1 MVLQGLSFLHEKK
14 KIHRDVK
21 AGNIL
26 LNRDGYAKLG
36 DFGVSAQLLH
46 SFSKKNSKI
55 GTPYW
60 MSPEVIMQ
68 SQYDMKCDIWSLGIT
83 CIEMAEGEPPN
94 SKIRTF
100 LVMKYIVKEPPKGL
114 TQPEKWSRE
123 FNDFVSKCLT
133 YDPNNRPSAKDL
145 LSHPF
150 ILKFSRGNS
159 LIAELVNISL
169 DEISHYR
176 KTYLNDDSEDG
187 DGEGDT
193 VKHPQD
199 SQMFNS
205 VVYNATIKSI
215 NENNCCGTMIVNDDL
230 QEDKKN
236 RISSEKYK
244 LRDSIQISQSNQ
256 SNFNQ
261 KSQYNFM
268 DLINKFGVNG
278 LSYDEE
284 REKRESVRESRV
296 SNVSNVSN
304 LSNIQIVSN
313 VSNNNKNLKSEFKNS
328 QNQNSHMK
336 TIKSF
341 DNVATLIEKKKNIAN
356 DVTVLTSNEINVLQ
370 SNNGGKSSNS
380 ALSGSSALSGLSS
393 HLTPKEIF
401 NSVKKE
407 NKNKSENLVP
417 SINKIINSQNS
428 ASNQK
433 NSNFPSTAITL
444 SDNDV
449 NELVKD
455 SEINTKTQ
463 NDIEKILIST
473 YSEMEEEIKQ
483 IKLKY
488 EKKALKYQHSLQIF
502 KSHPHL
508 RNLKEYEEYQKFKN
522 RFENI
527 KLATIKGTLV
537 DENDCSLTLGN
548 SVYVMNQPK
557 ISNYKSSNITNK
569 I

>member
-159 LIAELVNISL
+159 LIAELVNNSL
-169 DEISHYR
+169 DEISQYR
-176 KTYLNDDSEDG
+176 KTYLNDDSEDE
-187 DGEGDT
+187 GEGDT
-193 VKHPQD
+193 VKNPQD

-215 NENNCCGTMIVNDDL
+215 EENNYCGTMIVNDDL
-230 QEDKKN
+230 QEEKKN
-236 RISSEKYK
+236 RISSEKYRLK
-244 LRDSIQISQSNQ
+244 DSIQISQSNQ

-284 REKRESVRESRV
+284 REKRENVRESRV

-304 LSNIQIVSN
+304 IQN
-313 VSNNNKNLKSEFKNS
+313 VSNNNKNLKSEFKNFQNSQNS

-341 DNVATLIEKKKNIAN
+341 DNVATLLEKKKNKAN
-356 DVTVLTSNEINVLQ
+356 DVTVLTSNEINVHQ
-370 SNNGGKSSNS
+370 SNNGVNSSNS

-407 NKNKSENLVP
+407 NKNKSENLVS

-433 NSNFPSTAITL
+433 NSNFPPTGISL
-444 SDNDV
+444 SDIDV

-483 IKLKY
+483 IKSKY
-488 EKKALKYQHSLQIF
+488 EKKALKYQNSLQIF

-508 RNLKEYEEYQKFKN
+508 RNLKEYEEYKKFKN

>member
-1 MVLQGLSFLHEKK
+1 MRITEKNLNEEQIASILQMVLQGLAFLHEKK

-114 TQPEKWSRE
+114 TQPEKWSKE
-123 FNDFVSKCLT
+123 FSDFVSKCLT
-133 YDPNNRPSAKDL
+133 YEPNNRPSAKEL

-150 ILKFSRGNS
+150 ITKFSRGNS
-159 LIAELVNISL
+159 LIAELVNNSL
-169 DEISHYR
+169 DEISQYR
-176 KTYLNDDSEDG
+176 KTYLNDDSDYG
-187 DGEGDT
+187 DGDT
-193 VKHPQD
+193 VKNPQD

-205 VVYNATIKSI
+205 VVYNATIKSVE
-215 NENNCCGTMIVNDDL
+215 ENNCFGTMIVNDDA

-236 RISSEKYK
+236 RKFSEKNK
-244 LRDSIQISQSNQ
+244 LKESIQINQSNQ

-284 REKRESVRESRV
+284 REKKENLRESRV
-296 SNVSNVSN
+296 SNVSNISN
-304 LSNIQIVSN
+304 SSTNNLNS
-313 VSNNNKNLKSEFKNS
+313 NNKNLKIEYKNF

-336 TIKSF
+336 TLKSF
-341 DNVATLIEKKKNIAN
+341 DNVGTLIENKKNQAN
-356 DVTVLTSNEINVLQ
+356 DVTVLTSNEINLFQ
-370 SNNGGKSSNS
+370 SNNGVNSS
-380 ALSGSSALSGLSS
+380 LSS

-401 NSVKKE
+401 NSVRKE

-417 SINKIINSQNS
+417 SINKLIINSQNNNS
-428 ASNQK
+428 K
-433 NSNFPSTAITL
+433 NSNFPLTPL
-444 SDNDV
+444 SEKEF
-449 NELVKD
+449 NELVLD
-455 SEINTKTQ
+455 SEINTKTPQ
-463 NDIEKILIST
+463 EIENILTST
-473 YSEMEEEIKQ
+473 YSEMEEEIRL

-488 EKKALKYQHSLQIF
+488 EKKALKYQHSLQLF

-508 RNLKEYEEYQKFKN
+508 RNLKEYEEFKKFKN

-537 DENDCSLTLGN
+537 DENDCSLTMGN

-557 ISNYKSSNITNK
+557 ISNYKSNNINK
-569 I
+569 KI

>member
-159 LIAELVNISL
+159 LIAELVNNSL
-169 DEISHYR
+169 DEISQYR
-176 KTYLNDDSEDG
+176 KTYLNDDSEDE
-187 DGEGDT
+187 GEGDT
-193 VKHPQD
+193 VKNPQD

-215 NENNCCGTMIVNDDL
+215 EENNYCGTMIVNDDL
-230 QEDKKN
+230 QEEKKN

-244 LRDSIQISQSNQ
+244 LKDSIQISQSNQ

-284 REKRESVRESRV
+284 REKRDNVRESRV
-296 SNVSNVSN
+296 SNVSNVS
-304 LSNIQIVSN
+304 ITPN
-313 VSNNNKNLKSEFKNS
+313 VSNNNKNLKSEFKNSQNS

-341 DNVATLIEKKKNIAN
+341 DNVATLIEKKKNKAN

-370 SNNGGKSSNS
+370 SNNGVNSSNS

-433 NSNFPSTAITL
+433 NSNFPPTGISL

-449 NELVKD
+449 NELVRD

-502 KSHPHL
+502 KSNPHL
-508 RNLKEYEEYQKFKN
+508 RNLKEYEEYKKFKN

>member
-1 MVLQGLSFLHEKK
+1 
-14 KIHRDVK
+14 
-21 AGNIL
+21 
-26 LNRDGYAKLG
+26 
-36 DFGVSAQLLH
+36 
-46 SFSKKNSKI
+46 
-55 GTPYW
+55 
-60 MSPEVIMQ
+60 
-68 SQYDMKCDIWSLGIT
+68 
-83 CIEMAEGEPPN
+83 
-94 SKIRTF
+94 
-100 LVMKYIVKEPPKGL
+100 VMKYIVKEPPKGL

-159 LIAELVNISL
+159 LIAELVNNSL
-169 DEISHYR
+169 DEISQYR
-176 KTYLNDDSEDG
+176 KTYLNDDSEDE
-187 DGEGDT
+187 GEGDT
-193 VKHPQD
+193 VKNPQD

-215 NENNCCGTMIVNDDL
+215 EENNYCGTMIVNDDL
-230 QEDKKN
+230 QEEKKN
-236 RISSEKYK
+236 RISSEKYRLK
-244 LRDSIQISQSNQ
+244 DSIQISQSNQ

-284 REKRESVRESRV
+284 REKRENVRESRV
-296 SNVSNVSN
+296 SNVSN
-304 LSNIQIVSN
+304 LSNIPN

-328 QNQNSHMK
+328 QNSHNQNSHMK

-341 DNVATLIEKKKNIAN
+341 DNVATLIEKKKNKAN
-356 DVTVLTSNEINVLQ
+356 DVTVLTSNEINVHQ
-370 SNNGGKSSNS
+370 SNNGVNSSNS
-380 ALSGSSALSGLSS
+380 ALSGLSS
-393 HLTPKEIF
+393 YLTPKEIF

-433 NSNFPSTAITL
+433 NSNFPPTGISL
-444 SDNDV
+444 SDIDV

-483 IKLKY
+483 IKSKY
-488 EKKALKYQHSLQIF
+488 EKKALKYQNSLQIF

-508 RNLKEYEEYQKFKN
+508 RNLKEYEEYKKFKN

>member
-1 MVLQGLSFLHEKK
+1 MRITEKNLNEEQIASILQMVLQGLAFLHEKK

-114 TQPEKWSRE
+114 TQPEKWSKE
-123 FNDFVSKCLT
+123 FSDFVSKCLT
-133 YDPNNRPSAKDL
+133 YEPNNRPSAKEL

-150 ILKFSRGNS
+150 ITKFSRGNS
-159 LIAELVNISL
+159 LIAELVNNSL
-169 DEISHYR
+169 DEISQYR
-176 KTYLNDDSEDG
+176 KTYLNDDSDYG
-187 DGEGDT
+187 DGDT
-193 VKHPQD
+193 VKNPQD

-205 VVYNATIKSI
+205 VVYNATIKSVE
-215 NENNCCGTMIVNDDL
+215 ENNCFGTMIVNDDA

-236 RISSEKYK
+236 RKFSEKNK
-244 LRDSIQISQSNQ
+244 LKESIQINQSNQ

-284 REKRESVRESRV
+284 REKKENLRESRV
-296 SNVSNVSN
+296 SNVSNISN
-304 LSNIQIVSN
+304 SSTNNLNS
-313 VSNNNKNLKSEFKNS
+313 NNKNLKIEYKNF

-336 TIKSF
+336 TLKSF
-341 DNVATLIEKKKNIAN
+341 DNVGTLIENKKNQAN
-356 DVTVLTSNEINVLQ
+356 DVTVLTSNEINLFQ
-370 SNNGGKSSNS
+370 SNNGVNSS
-380 ALSGSSALSGLSS
+380 LSS
-393 HLTPKEIF
+393 HLTPREIF
-401 NSVKKE
+401 NSVRKE

-417 SINKIINSQNS
+417 SINKLIINSQNNNS
-428 ASNQK
+428 K
-433 NSNFPSTAITL
+433 NSNFPLTPL
-444 SDNDV
+444 SEKEF
-449 NELVKD
+449 NELVLD
-455 SEINTKTQ
+455 SEINTKTPQ
-463 NDIEKILIST
+463 EIENILTST
-473 YSEMEEEIKQ
+473 YSEMEEEIRL

-488 EKKALKYQHSLQIF
+488 EKKALKYQHSLQLF

-508 RNLKEYEEYQKFKN
+508 RNLKEYEEFKKFKN

-537 DENDCSLTLGN
+537 DENDCSLTMGN

-557 ISNYKSSNITNK
+557 ISNYKSNNINK
-569 I
+569 KI

>member
-150 ILKFSRGNS
+150 VLKFSRGNS
-159 LIAELVNISL
+159 LIAELVNNSL
-169 DEISHYR
+169 DEISQYR
-176 KTYLNDDSEDG
+176 KTYLNDDSEDE
-187 DGEGDT
+187 GEGDT
-193 VKHPQD
+193 VKNPQD

-215 NENNCCGTMIVNDDL
+215 EENNYCGTMIVNDDL
-230 QEDKKN
+230 QEEKKN
-236 RISSEKYK
+236 RISSEKYRLK
-244 LRDSIQISQSNQ
+244 DSIQISQSNQ

-284 REKRESVRESRV
+284 REKRENVRESRV

-304 LSNIQIVSN
+304 IPN
-313 VSNNNKNLKSEFKNS
+313 VSNNKNLKSEFKNFQNSQNS

-341 DNVATLIEKKKNIAN
+341 DNVATLLEKKKNKAN
-356 DVTVLTSNEINVLQ
+356 DVTVLTSNEINVHQ
-370 SNNGGKSSNS
+370 SNNGVNSSNS

-407 NKNKSENLVP
+407 NKNKSENLVS

-433 NSNFPSTAITL
+433 NSNFPPTGISL
-444 SDNDV
+444 SDIDV

-483 IKLKY
+483 IKSKY
-488 EKKALKYQHSLQIF
+488 DKKALKYQNSLQIF

-508 RNLKEYEEYQKFKN
+508 RNLKEYEEYKKFKN